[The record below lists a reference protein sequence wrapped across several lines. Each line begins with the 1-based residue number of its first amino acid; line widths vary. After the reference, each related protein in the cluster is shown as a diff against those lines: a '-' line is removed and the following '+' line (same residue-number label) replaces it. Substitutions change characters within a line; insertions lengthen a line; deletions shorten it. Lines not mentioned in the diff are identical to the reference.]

1 MSGGVQF
8 TAQGMQ
14 SPIRR
19 KSQLLSISIILV
31 LALIIATI
39 VVKPPVN
46 YGLVFR
52 SSAYASNVSNSN
64 NSNNLTKSA
73 VVMRTN

>member
-8 TAQGMQ
+8 TAQDMQ

-31 LALIIATI
+31 LALIIAAI
-39 VVKPPVN
+39 VV
-46 YGLVFR
+46 
-52 SSAYASNVSNSN
+52 
-64 NSNNLTKSA
+64 
-73 VVMRTN
+73 M